1 MYKIDQ
7 AINVRKDELI
17 NLTSLKKYLSKE
29 LNINSSIE
37 ILQFPSGF
45 SNLTYLLKA
54 DDNRLVLRKPP
65 HGANVKSGHDMS
77 REFKVLSKLKDH
89 FNKVPNPVIFCDDKS
104 VIGDEFYLMEKVEGV
119 IFRGSHLKSNFPK
132 QNLISDLV
140 SSFIETFSEI
150 HSLNY
155 MEIGLNHF
163 GKPQGYSQRQVQG
176 WIRRY
181 NNVKTNNFKE
191 IEKTIDWLSNN
202 LPSSPKPCLIHNDF
216 KFDNL
221 MFEITKKIKINAV
234 LDWEMSTIGD
244 PLMDLGT
251 SLGYWIHESD
261 PDIIKKMNFNITHI
275 KGMPS
280 RQELVHMYGEVSGRS
295 VKNILFYF
303 VFGLFKIAGIIQQI
317 YFRYKKGL
325 TNDVRFSELN
335 KGVELLGIMSHQAIQ
350 KRKIDYL
357 F

>member
-7 AINVRKDELI
+7 AINVRKGELI
-17 NLTSLKKYLSKE
+17 NLTPLKEYLSKE
-29 LNINSSIE
+29 LKINSSIE
-37 ILQFPSGF
+37 VLQFPSGF
-45 SNLTYLLKA
+45 SNLTYLIKA
-54 DDNRLVLRKPP
+54 GDNRLVLRRPP
-65 HGANVKSGHDMS
+65 HGANIKSGHDMS
-77 REFKVLSKLKDH
+77 REFKVLSKLKNH

-150 HSLNY
+150 HSLKY
-155 MEIGLNHF
+155 IDIGLKDF
-163 GKPQGYSQRQVQG
+163 GKPYGYNKRQVEG
-176 WIRRY
+176 WIKRY
-181 NNVKTNNFKE
+181 NNAKTDSFKE
-191 IEKTIDWLSNN
+191 IEKTIDWLSSN
-202 LPSSPKPCLIHNDF
+202 LISSSKPCLIHNDY

-221 MFEITKKIKINAV
+221 MFEITKKINMNAV

-244 PLMDLGT
+244 PLMDFGT

-325 TNDVRFSELN
+325 TNDTRFSELN
-335 KGVELLGIMSHQAIQ
+335 KGVELLGIMSLQAIQ

>member
-7 AINVRKDELI
+7 AINVRKGELI
-17 NLTSLKKYLSKE
+17 NLTPLKEYLSKE
-29 LNINSSIE
+29 LKINSSIE
-37 ILQFPSGF
+37 VLQFPSGF
-45 SNLTYLLKA
+45 SNLTYLIKA
-54 DDNRLVLRKPP
+54 GDNRLVLRRPP
-65 HGANVKSGHDMS
+65 HGANIKSGHDMN
-77 REFKVLSKLKDH
+77 REFKVLSKLKNH

-150 HSLNY
+150 HSLKY
-155 MEIGLNHF
+155 IDIGLKDF
-163 GKPQGYSQRQVQG
+163 GKPYGYNKRQVEG
-176 WIRRY
+176 WIKRY
-181 NNVKTNNFKE
+181 NNAKTDSFKE

-202 LPSSPKPCLIHNDF
+202 LISSSKPCLIHNDY

-221 MFEITKKIKINAV
+221 MFEITKKINMNAV

-244 PLMDLGT
+244 PLMDFGT

-280 RQELVHMYGEVSGRS
+280 RQELVHMYGEISGRS

-325 TNDVRFSELN
+325 TKDTRFSELN
-335 KGVELLGIMSHQAIQ
+335 KGVELLGMRSLQPIQ
-350 KRKIDYL
+350 KTKL
-357 F
+357 HFFF

>member
-104 VIGDEFYLMEKVEGV
+104 VIGNEFYLMEKVEGV
-119 IFRGSHLKSNFPK
+119 IFRGSHLNSNFPK
-132 QNLISDLV
+132 QNLIPDLV
-140 SSFIETFSEI
+140 NSFIETFSEI

>member
-7 AINVRKDELI
+7 AINIRKEELI
-17 NLTSLKKYLSKE
+17 NLTSLKEYLSKE

-37 ILQFPSGF
+37 VLQFPSGF
-45 SNLTYLLKA
+45 SNLTYLIKA
-54 DDNRLVLRKPP
+54 GDNRLVLRRPP
-65 HGANVKSGHDMS
+65 HGANIKSGHDMS
-77 REFKVLSKLKDH
+77 REFKVLSKLKNH

-140 SSFIETFSEI
+140 SSFIQTFSEI

-163 GKPQGYSQRQVQG
+163 GKPEGYSQRQVQG

-181 NNVKTNNFKE
+181 NNAKTNNFKE

-280 RQELVHMYGEVSGRS
+280 RHELVHMYGEVSGRS

-325 TNDVRFSELN
+325 TNDTRFSELN